1 MAKRSTE
8 RSDGRLV
15 RTITDP
21 RTGKRKYFYG
31 KTEREINKKIMEY
44 TSKIEKGRSFSEVA
58 DEWLP
63 IALEGLSPNT
73 LHGYKVPAKRAKE
86 YFGDTPIR
94 DITARD
100 VQTFISAFAG
110 KGEAAMAQKTVIN
123 QLMIVGL
130 IFKHGI
136 VEGDCDNN
144 PAASVTIPKGL
155 KATKRT
161 SADRSDEE
169 IIKSNPDLWL
179 FPFFILYTGLRLGE
193 ALALTGEDIDLKN
206 RTITVSK
213 SAYFES
219 NKTLIKDPKTEAG
232 KRIVPIL
239 EPLVPYMP
247 KLKKNEY
254 LFHLAQDKERPIT
267 YSQYSKRLNRY
278 KKETGTTFTAHQLRH
293 SFATILYECGIDAKT
308 AQHLLG
314 HAQIST
320 TLDIYTDFRK
330 KAEQEAIK
338 KLNEQL
344 SSKL

>member
-8 RSDGRLV
+8 RADGRLV

-44 TSKIEKGRSFSEVA
+44 TSKIEVGRSFAEVA

-73 LHGYKVPAKRAKE
+73 LHGYKVPTRRAKE

-100 VQTFISAFAG
+100 VQVFITNFAG
-110 KGEAAMAQKTVIN
+110 KGEAAMAQKTVTN
-123 QLMIVGL
+123 QLMVVGL

-136 VEGDCDNN
+136 VEGDCDSN
-144 PAASVTIPKGL
+144 PAASVTIPRGL
-155 KATKRT
+155 KSTKRT
-161 SADRSDEE
+161 AAEHNDEE
-169 IIKSNPDLWL
+169 IIKQNPNLWL
-179 FPFFILYTGLRLGE
+179 FPYFILYTGLRLGE
-193 ALALTGEDIDLKN
+193 ALALTGEDIDIKN

-219 NKTLIKDPKTEAG
+219 NKTLMKDPKTEAG
-232 KRIVPIL
+232 KRVVPIL
-239 EPLVPYMP
+239 DPLLPYIP

-254 LFHLAQDKERPIT
+254 LFHLAQDKEKPIT
-267 YSQYSKRLNRY
+267 YSQYSKRLARY
-278 KKETGTTFTAHQLRH
+278 KKETGTDFTAHQLRH